1 MRGLVVW
8 IVVFACLF
16 IFTFFVD
23 LGGNFFGLPD
33 GLVQLGF
40 AANLTLFLWLLAKFV
55 GRPMA
60 AFLDTRAEGI
70 RDQLKQA
77 QKKLAEAE
85 ELRAE
90 VRKRLDDMEQEVAQL
105 RERASREADNEMKE
119 IAKQTAAESER
130 FLKRVDDEIA
140 RRQAEARQNL
150 ARETATLTA
159 QLTKELLERELTDQ
173 DRRRILD
180 RSLAALRAAEED

>member
-1 MRGLVVW
+1 VRGLVIW
-8 IVVFACLF
+8 IVIFICLF

-33 GLVQLGF
+33 RFVQIGF
-40 AANLTLFLWLLAKFV
+40 AANLTLFLWLLAKYV
-55 GRPMA
+55 GQPMI
-60 AFLDTRAEGI
+60 AFLDTRREGI
-70 RDQLKQA
+70 KEQLEQA

-90 VRKRLDDMEQEVAQL
+90 VRKRLDAMEQEVAQL
-105 RERASREADNEMKE
+105 RERAAREAEDELQG
-119 IAKQTAAESER
+119 ITRQTAAESER
-130 FLKRVDDEIA
+130 FLKRVDDEIT

-173 DRRRILD
+173 DRQRILD